1 MKDIEKLKFMKE
13 NTLDTDYI
21 KVYDNKLNII
31 GYKSLREIRM
41 YDNEELFKTIVSLK
55 HSNNDLSHQVDKLQ
69 LEVSET
75 KQLLK
80 KIIERMNLRW
90 KK

>member
-1 MKDIEKLKFMKE
+1 MKE

-21 KVYDNKLNII
+21 KVYDNKLNVI
-31 GYKSLREIRM
+31 GYKPLRDIKM
-41 YDNEELFKTIVSLK
+41 YDNEKLFKTTIDLMQQ
-55 HSNNDLSHQVDKLQ
+55 NNDLIDDVKDLQ
-69 LEVSET
+69 KEISET

>member
-1 MKDIEKLKFMKE
+1 MKE

-21 KVYDNKLNII
+21 KVYDNKLNVI
-31 GYKSLREIRM
+31 GYKLLRDIRM
-41 YDNEELFKTIVSLK
+41 YDNEKLFKTTIDLMQQ
-55 HSNNDLSHQVDKLQ
+55 NNDLIDDVKDLQ
-69 LEVSET
+69 KEISET

>member
-21 KVYDNKLNII
+21 KVYDNKLNVI
-31 GYKSLREIRM
+31 GYKLLRDIRM
-41 YDNEELFKTIVSLK
+41 YDNEKLFKTTIDLMQQ
-55 HSNNDLSHQVDKLQ
+55 NNDLIDDVKDLQ
-69 LEVSET
+69 KEISET

-80 KIIERMNLRW
+80 KIIERMNLR
-90 KK
+90 

>member
-21 KVYDNKLNII
+21 KVYDNKLNVI
-31 GYKSLREIRM
+31 GYKPLRDIKM
-41 YDNEELFKTIVSLK
+41 YDNEKLFKTTIDLMQQ
-55 HSNNDLSHQVDKLQ
+55 NNDLIDDVKDLQ
-69 LEVSET
+69 KEISET

-80 KIIERMNLRW
+80 KIIERMNLR
-90 KK
+90 

>member
-21 KVYDNKLNII
+21 KVYDNKLNVI
-31 GYKSLREIRM
+31 GYKPLRDIKM
-41 YDNEELFKTIVSLK
+41 YDNEKLFKTTIDLMQQ
-55 HSNNDLSHQVDKLQ
+55 NNDLIDDVKDLQ
-69 LEVSET
+69 KEISET

>member
-31 GYKSLREIRM
+31 GYKPLREIRM
-41 YDNEELFKTIVSLK
+41 FDNEELFKTIVSLK
-55 HSNNDLSHQVDKLQ
+55 QSNNDLSYQVDELQ
-69 LEVSET
+69 LEISET

-80 KIIERMNLRW
+80 KIIERMNLR
-90 KK
+90 

>member
-31 GYKSLREIRM
+31 GYKSLGEIRM

-55 HSNNDLSHQVDKLQ
+55 HSNNDLSYQVDELQ